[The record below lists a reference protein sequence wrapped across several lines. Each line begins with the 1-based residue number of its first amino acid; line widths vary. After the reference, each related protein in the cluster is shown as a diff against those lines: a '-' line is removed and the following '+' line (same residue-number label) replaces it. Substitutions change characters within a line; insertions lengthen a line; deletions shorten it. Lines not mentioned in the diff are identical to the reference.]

1 MHSIKIVLILI
12 LSLAFPILANIE
24 RSPVKIEIESHDEV
38 YTLHKMG
45 ISIEN
50 LKENYVE
57 THLSLDEIVRLRD
70 AGYEVREVI
79 PEKIIQEGYHDYF
92 EVEAYLDSMYIK
104 YPELTKKDT
113 IGYSVLCKNISAF
126 LITDHPDSE
135 EAEPEIKFG
144 ATIHGDEPVGTEM
157 CLKMISHL
165 LDNYNKDSSITW
177 LVNNTEIWFIPMLN
191 PDGRQDGIRR
201 NANGVDLNRNY
212 PVPNDSIGEDN
223 TYNWER
229 ETEAMIDFCCEH
241 NFVIST
247 MFHGGAL
254 VVNYQWD
261 YSPAPASDSGVIQL
275 IALGYSWRNG
285 RMWDEGFGHQGTIDG
300 WYWYPVSGSLQDWAY
315 DSTSCIDLTIE
326 LDDERWPDASRLP
339 ELWDENRDAMIYLIT
354 KTHTGITGVVTD
366 SLTGKPL
373 YAEVRAIEYGKP
385 VYTDPDV
392 GDYYKLLRD
401 GCYTMQFSSTG
412 YLTKTYDDVYV
423 KFDSLT
429 ILNVRL
435 CKTTEIEEK
444 VVGHPLPIVSVYP
457 NPFSTTTAITL
468 SGYQAIGNTPGG
480 KPMTNAQCPM
490 TISIYDLSGRLVKQ
504 FTIYDLRFTNHEI
517 VWDGRDNNGVLLP
530 AGVYFYRWKG
540 EGFNIQGK
548 LMIIR

>member
-1 MHSIKIVLILI
+1 
-12 LSLAFPILANIE
+12 
-24 RSPVKIEIESHDEV
+24 
-38 YTLHKMG
+38 
-45 ISIEN
+45 
-50 LKENYVE
+50 
-57 THLSLDEIVRLRD
+57 
-70 AGYEVREVI
+70 
-79 PEKIIQEGYHDYF
+79 
-92 EVEAYLDSMYIK
+92 
-104 YPELTKKDT
+104 
-113 IGYSVLCKNISAF
+113 
-126 LITDHPDSE
+126 
-135 EAEPEIKFG
+135 
-144 ATIHGDEPVGTEM
+144 
-157 CLKMISHL
+157 
-165 LDNYNKDSSITW
+165 
-177 LVNNTEIWFIPMLN
+177 
-191 PDGRQDGIRR
+191 PDGRQAGTRR
-201 NANGVDLNRNY
+201 NANDFDLNRNY
-212 PVPNDSIGEDN
+212 PVPDGGIGEDG
-223 TYNWER
+223 TYPR
-229 ETEAMIDFCCEH
+229 QPETEAMIDFCCAH

-247 MFHGGAL
+247 MYHGGAL
-254 VVNYQWD
+254 VVNYVWD
-261 YSPAPASDSGVIQL
+261 YTPSPAPDSGLIQL
-275 IALGYSWRNG
+275 IALGYTWLNG
-285 RMWDEGFGHQGTIDG
+285 RMWNNHHGYFYHGTVDG
-300 WYWYPVSGSLQDWAY
+300 WYWYPVYGSLQDWAY
-315 DSTSCIDLTIE
+315 DSTLCIDLTIE
-326 LDDERWPDASRLP
+326 LDSDKWPPANRLP